1 MRRTFIAPHVADLP
15 KSGIRAFFDIVAQ
28 RKDVISLG
36 VGEPDFDT
44 PWHVSRAA
52 VTALENGQTHYT
64 SNLGTPE
71 LRQSIAAYLK
81 RRFNAPYDWRRQILV
96 TVGVS
101 EAIDLAIRAVTS
113 PGDEILYHEPCFVSY
128 AATIRLAHGT
138 PVAVETR
145 VEDAFRLTVEALERK
160 VTSRTKALLLNFP
173 CNPTGATLTRA
184 DMKAIAK
191 FVLKHDLLLLAD
203 EVYSELIYPPKGS
216 VARPMSFASMP
227 ELKDHLILLNGFSKS
242 WAMTG
247 YRLGYACGPH
257 DVVDAMMKIH
267 QYGIMSAPTLSQA
280 AGVEA
285 MDHGDED
292 VARMRAEYRRRRDFL
307 VAALNAAGLKTLL
320 PAGAFYLFTDISS
333 TGLTSQEF
341 AVRLLEEKS
350 VACVPGTA
358 FGSCGE
364 GFVRL
369 SYATSYEKIQEAAAR
384 ISAFAKDCRK
394 RRRT

>member
-1 MRRTFIAPHVADLP
+1 MRRTFIAPHVAELP

-71 LRQSIAAYLK
+71 LRQAIAAYLK

-101 EAIDLAIRAVTS
+101 EAIDLAIRAITS

-145 VEDAFRLTVEALERK
+145 VEDAFRLTVADLERK
-160 VTSRTKALLLNFP
+160 VTPRTKALLLNFP

-203 EVYSELIYPPKGS
+203 EVYSELIYPPKGVS
-216 VARPMSFASMP
+216 AKPLSFASMP
-227 ELKDHLILLNGFSKS
+227 ELKDHLVLLNGFSKS

-285 MDHGDED
+285 MEHGDED

-307 VAALNAAGLKTLL
+307 VDALNAAGLKTLL
-320 PAGAFYLFTDISS
+320 PAGAFYLFTDITS

-350 VACVPGTA
+350 VACVPGSA
-358 FGSCGE
+358 FGACGE

-384 ISAFAKDCRK
+384 IAAFAKGLRK
-394 RRRT
+394 RRGA